1 MNTVEKLTEIFKE
14 FPGIGER
21 QAKRFVYFLMSKN
34 ENYASD
40 LSDLVKDLRKEVAR
54 CSECF
59 KFFLLEN
66 NKNETHSQS
75 SVSTICE
82 ICSNPN
88 TDNSILMVIEKDSDL
103 ESVHKSKIY
112 NGKYFIL
119 GGLVPIV
126 EKNTNSRVRIKEL
139 INKIKRPNHLGE
151 EKELKEIILA
161 FSLNPQGNHT
171 DFYVR
176 NQIKEITEPLGIKLS
191 SLGRGLST
199 GTELEYSD
207 NDTLK
212 NALKNRQ

>member
-1 MNTVEKLTEIFKE
+1 MDIVDKLAEIFKE

-21 QAKRFVYFLMSKN
+21 QARRFVYFLMSRN
-34 ENYASD
+34 GAYAENLALLISD
-40 LSDLVKDLRKEVAR
+40 LKKETTQCR
-54 CSECF
+54 ECF
-59 KFFLLEN
+59 RFFTLPHGVGK
-66 NKNETHSQS
+66 KN
-75 SVSTICE
+75 ICE
-82 ICSNPN
+82 ICSSKE
-88 TDNSILMVIEKDSDL
+88 TDPSLIMVIEKDSDL
-103 ESVHKSKIY
+103 ESVKKSRVY

-126 EKNTNSRVRIKEL
+126 EKNTKNRVRIEEL
-139 INKIKRPNHLGE
+139 KQKITSPKTVLGE
-151 EKELKEIILA
+151 KLKEIILA

-171 DFYVR
+171 DSYIR
-176 NQIKEITEPLGIKLS
+176 EQLKEIAEKHKIKIS

>member
-1 MNTVEKLTEIFKE
+1 MDTIEKLAEIFKE

-21 QAKRFVYFLMSKN
+21 QAKRFVYFLMAKN
-34 ENYASD
+34 LDYTSN
-40 LSDLVKDLRKEVAR
+40 LSDLIKELRKDTVQ

-59 KFFLLEN
+59 RFF
-66 NKNETHSQS
+66 
-75 SVSTICE
+75 VSESKKEKICE
-82 ICSNPN
+82 ICADKNVDSS
-88 TDNSILMVIEKDSDL
+88 TLLVIEKDSDL
-103 ESVHKSKIY
+103 ESIHGSRVY

-126 EKNTNSRVRIKEL
+126 EKNTNRMVRVNEL
-139 INKIKRPNHLGE
+139 VEKIKREAKN
-151 EKELKEIILA
+151 LKEVVLA
-161 FSLNPQGNHT
+161 FSLSPQGNHT

-176 NQIKEITEPLGIKLS
+176 NQLKGIIEPLNIKIS

>member
-1 MNTVEKLTEIFKE
+1 MDIIEKLSQIFKE

-21 QAKRFVYFLMSKN
+21 QAKRFVYFLMSRTPAYA
-34 ENYASD
+34 EN
-40 LSDLVKDLRKEVAR
+40 LSGLIIELKKEVAQ
-54 CSECF
+54 CKECF
-59 KFFLLEN
+59 RFFILN
-66 NKNETHSQS
+66 NKKEELCD
-75 SVSTICE
+75 ICAN
-82 ICSNPN
+82 SNI
-88 TDNSILMVIEKDSDL
+88 DSSILMVVEKDSDL
-103 ESVHKSKIY
+103 ESVKKSRVY

-126 EKNTNSRVRIKEL
+126 EKNTSSRVRINEL
-139 INKIKRPNHLGE
+139 IKKIKN
-151 EKELKEIILA
+151 EKNLKEIILA

-176 NQIKEITEPLGIKLS
+176 NQLKSTIEPLSIKIS
-191 SLGRGLST
+191 SLGKGLST